1 MTEYLSQENF
11 YSTVDLLTQSDPHLQ
26 KIHRLYGYPPLWE
39 RENSYE
45 TLVLT
50 ILEQQV
56 SLASAMA
63 AYKKLK
69 EVLPFISPEA
79 MLTLSDDTL
88 RSCYLSRQKIVYVK
102 ELAKAILQGK
112 VNLDEYALMPDE
124 EVRMDIKKIKG
135 IGDWTAD
142 IYLLHALRRPDI
154 FPIGDIALVNAVRM
168 VKENMLLS
176 REEIMLISR
185 KWQPYRSV
193 AVMMFWHYYIK
204 VKDLKMPG

>member
-1 MTEYLSQENF
+1 
-11 YSTVDLLTQSDPHLQ
+11 
-26 KIHRLYGYPPLWE
+26 
-39 RENSYE
+39 
-45 TLVLT
+45 
-50 ILEQQV
+50 
-56 SLASAMA
+56 
-63 AYKKLK
+63 
-69 EVLPFISPEA
+69 
-79 MLTLSDDTL
+79 
-88 RSCYLSRQKIVYVK
+88 
-102 ELAKAILQGK
+102 
-112 VNLDEYALMPDE
+112 
-124 EVRMDIKKIKG
+124 VRMDIKKIKG

>member
-1 MTEYLSQENF
+1 MTEYLSRQNF
-11 YSTVDLLTQSDPHLQ
+11 YSTVDLLTQRDPHLQ
-26 KIHRLYGYPPLWE
+26 NIQRLYGYPPLWE

-69 EVLPFISPEA
+69 EVLPVISPEA
-79 MLTLSDDTL
+79 ILALADETL
-88 RSCYLSRQKIVYVK
+88 RSCYLSRQKIIYVK
-102 ELAKAILQGK
+102 ELAQAMLQGE
-112 VNLDEYALMPDE
+112 VNLDDYTRMPDE
-124 EVRMDIKKIKG
+124 EVRIDIKKVKG

-176 REEIMLISR
+176 REEIMLMSR
-185 KWQPYRSV
+185 DWQPYRSV